1 MYIVFTTL
9 IITLTISGVYKSKKA
24 PLKKKMHISYGDNS
38 SSEKENM
45 IIKNSDNLVLHPE
58 KHAED
63 LKNSSFNTSIDK
75 KENDVK
81 KYDIP
86 PFQIQRVKPIS
97 ERFKQAKIFV
107 TVPSGIEGEK
117 IRLACKNIVEQFPEY
132 SNMVICVYDDSEL
145 GLELALGERSFIN
158 TKEQK
163 LAWKALYAFNPVE
176 GEYFDDNPNDY
187 LELIKKIWRV
197 KL

>member
-1 MYIVFTTL
+1 MA
-9 IITLTISGVYKSKKA
+9 ITRHQKR
-24 PLKKKMHISYGDNS
+24 
-38 SSEKENM
+38 NM

-132 SNMVICVYDDSEL
+132 SNMVICVYDDSE
-145 GLELALGERSFIN
+145 
-158 TKEQK
+158 
-163 LAWKALYAFNPVE
+163 
-176 GEYFDDNPNDY
+176 FD
-187 LELIKKIWRV
+187 
-197 KL
+197 